1 MYYLNNYLSNLV
13 HQSYYLK
20 CGGNYDYRRFRKC
33 FICKRF
39 LRIQTLAVGPNG
51 KINETGSI
59 EIPGNKVGDLITSL
73 TAAAQGISEKIGED
87 SGATSKS
94 EEKKTSSKKKKK

>member
-1 MYYLNNYLSNLV
+1 MIIEGL
-13 HQSYYLK
+13 
-20 CGGNYDYRRFRKC
+20 GNVSFVNGL
-33 FICKRF
+33 
-39 LRIQTLAVGPNG
+39 LRIQTLSVGPNG

-87 SGATSKS
+87 SGTAPKS

>member
-1 MYYLNNYLSNLV
+1 VEEIMIIEGL
-13 HQSYYLK
+13 
-20 CGGNYDYRRFRKC
+20 GNVSFVNGL
-33 FICKRF
+33 

-87 SGATSKS
+87 SGATPKS